1 MNKRIFLRI
10 TAYIF
15 LALAGLSAWDQYQS
29 GWRHYLG
36 LAFFFIASIRI
47 FILLFPGKKNRE
59 TNKEQPKD

>member
-15 LALAGLSAWDQYQS
+15 LALAGLSAWDQYPN

-36 LAFFFIASIRI
+36 LAIFFIASIRI
-47 FILLFPGKKNRE
+47 FMLLFPGKKKPE
-59 TNKEQPKD
+59 NKEN

>member
-36 LAFFFIASIRI
+36 LTFFFIASVRI
-47 FILLFPGKKNRE
+47 LILLFPDKKKPE
-59 TNKEQPKD
+59 SKEN